1 MLQVSHFNIVTAG
14 SALSL
19 LVSQLWQG
27 HKLWRVEKSVYN
39 YLHNI
44 KHFTSMSQISATSHH
59 RRLYSKKYNLRP
71 RLHLPKDLRD
81 SLRRSQGCH
90 HSTMTQ
96 SDQRSLKKS
105 KDLTLKRCQPP
116 VGSLGIEQPVSF
128 AEKTS
133 ILDWMSRLYFPPVI
147 IRPGTLRKKS
157 STLSAFV

>member
-1 MLQVSHFNIVTAG
+1 M
-14 SALSL
+14 
-19 LVSQLWQG
+19 
-27 HKLWRVEKSVYN
+27 WRVEKSVYN

-105 KDLTLKRCQPP
+105 KDLTLKRCQTTDREPGNRAAS
-116 VGSLGIEQPVSF
+116 VICGEN
-128 AEKTS
+128 
-133 ILDWMSRLYFPPVI
+133 LDTGLDVEVVLSSSDYKAWNFE
-147 IRPGTLRKKS
+147 KKS
-157 STLSAFV
+157 STLSEYQRSDIT